1 MAPRGDSLAG
11 MTIVVTGSVPD
22 YTREQI
28 EALITRHGGKPTS
41 SVSKK
46 TTYVVAGSE
55 PGGSKIQKATEYN
68 ISIID
73 WATFMVMVGSEGDVA
88 LVTPPVD
95 IESEPPAT
103 DMPPA
108 QSRLF

>member
-1 MAPRGDSLAG
+1 

-46 TTYVVAGSE
+46 TSYVVVGSE
-55 PGGSKIQKATEYN
+55 PGESKRQKARELNVT
-68 ISIID
+68 IID
-73 WATFMVMVGSEGDVA
+73 WNAFMALVGEADDSATVNVRDGEVA
-88 LVTPPVD
+88 LPVVVV
-95 IESEPPAT
+95 
-103 DMPPA
+103 PPA